1 LTTIAI
7 LSEGVTDQKVITQ
20 VLLGFFADQ
29 ADELEINP
37 EFPPTVPP
45 GGGPEVGGW
54 TVLKKL
60 LESKH
65 HLQALRYNDYLVV
78 HIDSDCC
85 EEIGFDVSRKDR
97 QTGKDLGPDAIR
109 GAVIGRLGDWL
120 GEMSKDDRER
130 VLFAVA
136 VDSIECWLLPVLESK
151 PAKQTKTIHCS
162 RAADRALERLGRPP
176 LRTGRNRVRRYEEEA
191 APYHDREVLLSTGRM
206 SPSLDAF
213 IAELEARGIVIDPL
227 PGG

>member
-1 LTTIAI
+1 MTTIGI

-29 ADELEINP
+29 ADDLEINP
-37 EFPPTVPP
+37 EFPPTVVR

-65 HLQALRYNDYLVV
+65 HLQALQYNDYIVV

-85 EEIGFDVSRKDR
+85 EEIGFDVSRRDR
-97 QTGKDLGPDAIR
+97 QTGKDLRPDALR
-109 GAVIGRLGDWL
+109 GAVIERLVDWL
-120 GEMSKDDRER
+120 GEISKDDRER

-136 VDSIECWLLPVLESK
+136 VDSIECWLLPMLESK
-151 PAKQTKTIHCS
+151 PAKQAKTVHCS
-162 RAADRALERLGRPP
+162 GAADRALEREGRPP

-191 APYHDREVLLSTGRM
+191 APYRDRAVLMSTGRI

-213 IAELEARGIVIDPL
+213 VAELEARGIVIDPL